1 MNNLEQIPLD
11 FTKTQKK
18 WITRVCVALSLI
30 YEMIS
35 LMSDFNTDYSDGFF
49 ILLPILILVCVNI
62 KTAIFCFIP
71 RFLFKTYFCILQIF
85 GLIMNKNL
93 HAEENEIINITPHL
107 KAVIIEYSALV
118 IPIILALILTGIFKN
133 RIQRKTFSNT
143 KIKAVSMT
151 VFFFLAGFI
160 TIFLMQAVMKI
171 GINNFCLDIFEPYK
185 IQFSSPLM
193 ISLVSALALYTIIS
207 ALFYFFQNKLLKNNT
222 DKRDN

>member
-71 RFLFKTYFCILQIF
+71 RFLFKTYFCILKIF
-85 GLIMNKNL
+85 GLIMNNNL
-93 HAEENEIINITPHL
+93 HAEENEIINITPH
-107 KAVIIEYSALV
+107 
-118 IPIILALILTGIFKN
+118 
-133 RIQRKTFSNT
+133 
-143 KIKAVSMT
+143 
-151 VFFFLAGFI
+151 
-160 TIFLMQAVMKI
+160 
-171 GINNFCLDIFEPYK
+171 
-185 IQFSSPLM
+185 
-193 ISLVSALALYTIIS
+193 
-207 ALFYFFQNKLLKNNT
+207 
-222 DKRDN
+222 